1 MSGPPPKQK
10 RASGG
15 PHAREEAAH
24 SKKKRKT
31 KSSAS
36 GDTKQLAADGPGPA
50 SKGQKDR
57 SGPKAAAS
65 VIEGIFGKPKAAA
78 APAAAQDAVEE
89 PSVRGSGGGKKT
101 GSASAAAAQT
111 AGTSSAEPK
120 MKKGRVAGSK
130 DDLFG
135 SEPVKGRR
143 YDAEGLPIYST
154 EELAIG
160 KGANTKDCPFDCDCC
175 F

>member
-1 MSGPPPKQK
+1 MKGSFALPSGV
-10 RASGG
+10 GNDMYG
-15 PHAREEAAH
+15 C
-24 SKKKRKT
+24 
-31 KSSAS
+31 
-36 GDTKQLAADGPGPA
+36 
-50 SKGQKDR
+50 
-57 SGPKAAAS
+57 
-65 VIEGIFGKPKAAA
+65 
-78 APAAAQDAVEE
+78 
-89 PSVRGSGGGKKT
+89 VR
-101 GSASAAAAQT
+101 Q
-111 AGTSSAEPK
+111 